1 MYVHIA
7 IHACMHTYIL
17 YIKLYDIHIIC
28 ISIAGFRKTK
38 MPTSS
43 GVSGRIGGLGLFVFR
58 RRTTVIGSS
67 HGVTALAFGSLWGFI
82 GCLSWSSNV
91 HPMFNTQKSQKRC
104 PKPENQTY
112 FLNGVSWKFRGVRSV
127 YPELKR
133 FRVCPSINPSG
144 YLCAPS
150 SWEEAAASL
159 QLTLWQFL
167 IRPIDVFPYVK
178 KQQHLQWVL
187 WHWERLYLWRQ
198 PDDIDMLPNS
208 SFQSL
213 WYFTASL

>member
-67 HGVTALAFGSLWGFI
+67 HGVTALAFGSLWCSLDVYHG
-82 GCLSWSSNV
+82 
-91 HPMFNTQKSQKRC
+91 HPMFIQCSTHKNHKKGAQSLKT
-104 PKPENQTY
+104 KPTFWMASAGNFAEFGPFTPN
-112 FLNGVSWKFRGVRSV
+112 LNVLGYV
-127 YPELKR
+127 P
-133 FRVCPSINPSG
+133 PSTPLVIS
-144 YLCAPS
+144 A
-150 SWEEAAASL
+150 
-159 QLTLWQFL
+159 
-167 IRPIDVFPYVK
+167 RPALGK
-178 KQQHLQWVL
+178 K
-187 WHWERLYLWRQ
+187 RQ
-198 PDDIDMLPNS
+198 PPCNWRYDN
-208 SFQSL
+208 F
-213 WYFTASL
+213 W

>member
-1 MYVHIA
+1 MYILRYM
-7 IHACMHTYIL
+7 HACIHTYCIL
-17 YIKLYDIHIIC
+17 SDTRLIC
-28 ISIAGFRKTK
+28 ISIAGIRKTK

-67 HGVTALAFGSLWGFI
+67 HGVTALAFGSLW
-82 GCLSWSSNV
+82 CWLDVYHS
-91 HPMFNTQKSQKRC
+91 HPMFIQCSTHKNHKKGAQSLKT
-104 PKPENQTY
+104 KPTFWMASAGNFAE
-112 FLNGVSWKFRGVRSV
+112 FGSV
-127 YPELKR
+127 YPELKL
-133 FRVCPSINPSG
+133 FRVCPSINPPG

-167 IRPIDVFPYVK
+167 MRPIDVFPYVK

-187 WHWERLYLWRQ
+187 WHWERPYLWLQ

-213 WYFTASL
+213 WYFTAAL